1 MINGIQGK
9 PGGGK
14 SYEAVVTHIIPTI
27 TKDRRKVVTNLPL
40 NVDVFCEVYGEYC
53 RELIE
58 IVDGEFHNY
67 GGQRPFSKKDHFL
80 QYEAWQNPQGQKVYF
95 FIDECHLAMPTS
107 GTEKELTEFFSMHRH
122 YGFDIML
129 ITQNFRKVNKDIKD
143 MIQMSYRCI
152 KKSHMGQDDKYILK
166 VHDGVGTTNASVY
179 RTDERKYE
187 SRFFRFYTSHTKN
200 NKSVQEATSKDVK
213 KWYNNWTT
221 WGAIACIPIG
231 LMVVIGALSS
241 GESLSE
247 TAKRT
252 NENQGIAHNQNN
264 QSSQPEN
271 TSLSGKVVPSNSNTN
286 TGQLQ
291 SSVPSQNYRQNNK
304 PDPIKE
310 EPKSVDE
317 THPFYKVGLH
327 IAGWAEYT
335 ELGKLTKNYYLSA
348 SQNGQHVFDL
358 SLRDLALSGYSVV
371 VRSGCMIEI
380 SYKKFHD
387 FITCDAPTVEV
398 FQEEHTDN
406 SE

>member
-53 RELIE
+53 RDLIE

-80 QYEAWQNPQGQKVYF
+80 QYEGWQNPQGQKVYF
-95 FIDECHLAMPTS
+95 FIDECHLAMPTQ

-187 SRFFRFYTSHTKN
+187 SRYFRFYTSHTKN

-247 TAKRT
+247 TAKRA
-252 NENQGIAHNQNN
+252 NQNQGLENVRDNSLHQTDSSAPSGGFVPRTSNVPNGHLQSSI
-264 QSSQPEN
+264 SSQPS
-271 TSLSGKVVPSNSNTN
+271 TKGKISE
-286 TGQLQ
+286 
-291 SSVPSQNYRQNNK
+291 
-304 PDPIKE
+304 PIKE
-310 EPKSVDE
+310 EPKSIDE
-317 THPFYKVGLH
+317 THPFYKVALH

-335 ELGKLTKNYYLSA
+335 DRGKILKNYYLSA
-348 SQNGQHVFDL
+348 SQNGQHIFDL
-358 SLRDLALSGYSVV
+358 SLRDLALSGYSVI

-398 FQEEHTDN
+398 FQEEDTEN